1 MADSTIVSDPRV
13 AGPSQFDLDKCVH
26 CGLCLNACPTYRELG
41 LEMDSPR
48 GRVYQ
53 MVQVAEGAPITPAYL
68 EHIGLCLACRG
79 CESACPSGVPYGRM
93 VEQARA
99 EIEARIPHGRIGG
112 WLRAFLFGRLI
123 QSRAL
128 LSIAGTLLYLYEVSG
143 LKTLTRALGLLKLL
157 GRLGDVVQLAPSAD
171 PPFFFSQIGKT
182 FPADGVRRY
191 RVAFLSGCVANV
203 SFARLH
209 EATVRVLQRNG
220 CEVVVP
226 VGQGCCG
233 ALHLHSGLPDD
244 ARALARQNIEAL
256 RSGAFDVIVSNSAGC
271 GAMLKEYGK
280 LLAGDPAYAT
290 AAREFAARVR
300 DITEF
305 LARIELDLR
314 MGPVDEV
321 VTYQDACHLSHGQ
334 GIRGA
339 PRKLLAAIPGI
350 TLEEMSGADICCG
363 SAGTY
368 NIVQNQMSMQILA
381 HKMEAV
387 NRTRASIIAT
397 ANPGCEV
404 QLEAGVRLHGKDQG
418 VMHVVELL
426 DLAYR
431 NYEPPPPAR
440 QKPQP
445 QPAVAPVVIKP
456 DLGVS
461 PPKDTAPAPTSL
473 PLFESAGDAPIGRP
487 RRPKGSRRNAGRG
500 GSRPR

>member
-1 MADSTIVSDPRV
+1 VADSTIASEPRA

-53 MVQVAEGAPITPAYL
+53 MVQVSGGAPITPAYL

-99 EIEARIPHGRIGG
+99 EIEARIPRGRVAR
-112 WLRAFLFGRLI
+112 WLRAFLFGQLI

-143 LKTLTRALGLLKLL
+143 LKSLALGLGLMKML
-157 GRLGDVVQLAPSAD
+157 GRVGDVAQLAPSAD
-171 PPFFFSQIGKT
+171 PPFFFSQTGKT
-182 FPADGVRRY
+182 FPAEGVRRH
-191 RVAFLSGCVANV
+191 RVAFLSGCVANI

-209 EATVRVLQRNG
+209 EASVRVLQRNG

-226 VGQGCCG
+226 AGQGCCG
-233 ALHLHSGLPDD
+233 ALHLHSGLPED
-244 ARALARQNIEAL
+244 ARALARRNIDAL
-256 RSGAFDVIVSNSAGC
+256 HGGAYDAIVSNSAGC
-271 GAMLKEYGK
+271 GAMLKEYGE
-280 LLAGDPAYAT
+280 LLADDPTYAT
-290 AAREFAARVR
+290 VAQRFAAQVR

-305 LARIELDLR
+305 LASIELNR
-314 MGPVDEV
+314 QMGAVDAV
-321 VTYQDACHLSHGQ
+321 VTYQDACHLAHGQ
-334 GIRGA
+334 RIRGA

-350 TLEEMSGADICCG
+350 VFEEMRGADICCG
-363 SAGTY
+363 SAGSY
-368 NIVQNQMSMQILA
+368 NIVQNEMSLQILA

-387 NRTRASIIAT
+387 NRTRATIVAT
-397 ANPGCEV
+397 ANPGCEL
-404 QLEAGVRLHGKDQG
+404 QLKAGVRLHGNRQR

-431 NYEPPPPAR
+431 NYT
-440 QKPQP
+440 K
-445 QPAVAPVVIKP
+445 
-456 DLGVS
+456 
-461 PPKDTAPAPTSL
+461 
-473 PLFESAGDAPIGRP
+473 
-487 RRPKGSRRNAGRG
+487 
-500 GSRPR
+500 